1 MNNKIS
7 ITLDLEDFVYL
18 KGAYEEYMAQPNHL
32 KPCGFGRFVWN
43 HIFEYV
49 DTDSYWDDRGNY
61 IDEHL
66 DEIIQKYPEVKDDE
80 EFSENYLD

>member
-1 MNNKIS
+1 MNNKIT
-7 ITLDLEDFVYL
+7 ITLDLEDLVYL
-18 KGAYEEYMAQPNHL
+18 KGAYEEYMSQPNHL

-66 DEIIQKYPEVKDDE
+66 DEILEKYPEVQEDE
-80 EFSENYLD
+80 EFSEKYLG